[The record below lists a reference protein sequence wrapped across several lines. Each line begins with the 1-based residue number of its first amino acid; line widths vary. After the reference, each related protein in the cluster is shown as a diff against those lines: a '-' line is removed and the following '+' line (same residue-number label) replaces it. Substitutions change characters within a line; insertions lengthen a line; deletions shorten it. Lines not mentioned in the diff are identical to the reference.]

1 MVFLKDRHTPP
12 NPPFFVL
19 YIVYIYYLLTSNID
33 PRRPRKKRK
42 NKKNLDNK
50 TLEKAFV
57 RASLEVALAPP
68 TRAHCTI
75 NKARRA
81 TLASA

>member
-19 YIVYIYYLLTSNID
+19 YIVYMYYLLTSNID
-33 PRRPRKKRK
+33 PRRPCKKRK
-42 NKKNLDNK
+42 NKKNLDNE

-57 RASLEVALAPP
+57 RASLVAALAPP
-68 TRAHCTI
+68 TRAHCPI
-75 NKARRA
+75 NKAWRA
-81 TLASA
+81 TSVNA